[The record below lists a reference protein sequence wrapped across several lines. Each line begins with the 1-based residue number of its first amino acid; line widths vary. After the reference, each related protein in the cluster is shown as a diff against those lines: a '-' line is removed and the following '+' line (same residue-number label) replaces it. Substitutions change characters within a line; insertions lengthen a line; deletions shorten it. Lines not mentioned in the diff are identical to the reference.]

1 MFFSQRFICASTEK
15 NEYEKHV
22 NAPLFKRE
30 FDLQVKA
37 KGRIQIC
44 GLGFYR
50 IFLNGKEL
58 TREQTYKVLHCYICD
73 KIHINNSYR
82 YCSSC
87 KYFVKELFLK

>member
-1 MFFSQRFICASTEK
+1 MNNSNFFEQYTRSEFKQKENLSSKLELYALKRLK
-15 NEYEKHV
+15 N
-22 NAPLFKRE
+22 
-30 FDLQVKA
+30 FDNESYFE
-37 KGRIQIC
+37 RD
-44 GLGFYR
+44 
-50 IFLNGKEL
+50 LNGKEL

>member
-1 MFFSQRFICASTEK
+1 MNNSNFFEQYTRSEFKQKENLSSKLESYALKRLK
-15 NEYEKHV
+15 N
-22 NAPLFKRE
+22 
-30 FDLQVKA
+30 FDNESYLE
-37 KGRIQIC
+37 RD
-44 GLGFYR
+44 
-50 IFLNGKEL
+50 LNGKEL